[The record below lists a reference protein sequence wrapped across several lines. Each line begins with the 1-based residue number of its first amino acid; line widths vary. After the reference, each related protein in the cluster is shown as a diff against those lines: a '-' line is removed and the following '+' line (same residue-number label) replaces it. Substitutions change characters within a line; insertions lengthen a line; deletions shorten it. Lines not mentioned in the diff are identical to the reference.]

1 MRKVDKLKQI
11 QKANI
16 LAEQRFMESKGFISE
31 AGAETGDFSSYDAG
45 DTAQSYADDGKAD
58 LEREDNRRNKLNGLM
73 GKMNSVGVE
82 EFFSTADMDTLF
94 FLLQEYA
101 MPLDEIERNIEGIKE
116 GLLNQ
121 AKKHSIKASDFV
133 SIFMILNSELEKEVI
148 GNQEL
153 VMYLK
158 RVFKV

>member
-11 QKANI
+11 EKANI

-31 AGAETGDFSSYDAG
+31 AGPETGDFSSYDGG
-45 DTAQSYADDGKAD
+45 DTAQSYEDDGKAE
-58 LEREDNRRNKLNGLM
+58 LENEYNENNKLKGLM
-73 GKMNSVGVE
+73 LSMNSVGVE
-82 EFFSTADMDTLF
+82 EFFSGADRDTLF
-94 FLLQEYA
+94 FLLEKYA
-101 MPLDEIERNIEGIKE
+101 MPLDEIGRNIKGIKN

-133 SIFMILNSELEKEVI
+133 SIFMTLNSELGKDVI
-148 GNQEL
+148 SQQDL